1 MNQFEDMQTFIRIVD
16 SGSITKAAEQLNTV
30 KSAVSRRLTELE
42 KRLGV
47 SLLTR
52 TTRSQ
57 TLTDSGKSYYQQCIR
72 IIDDLQ
78 DVESRIKNEH
88 CALSGKIKIS
98 APLSFGL
105 SHMGAALRE
114 FNGLHPDIYFEIDFN
129 DRMIDLVD
137 EGFDL
142 AIRISKLKDSSL
154 IAKKLFTSK
163 SFLCASP
170 QYLAKTGVPKQVSD
184 LENKHVI
191 LRYSGTDEHLTIK
204 DPHDKPKT
212 VKIAAVLSAN
222 NGDFLCQTAVEGKG
236 LIYTPDFICYK
247 AIQSKQLIS
256 ILEDKIIDN
265 QISGYA
271 IYPQTRHLSH
281 RVRSLVDYL
290 SLYFADKARWMV

>member
-78 DVESRIKNEH
+78 EVESRIKNEH

-105 SHMGAALRE
+105 THLGDVLRK
-114 FNGLHPDIYFEIDFN
+114 FNELHPKIYFEIDFN
-129 DRMIDLVD
+129 DRVIDLID

-163 SFLCASP
+163 SLLCASP
-170 QYLAKTGVPKQVSD
+170 QYFKEKGTPNQILD

-191 LRYSGTDEHLTIK
+191 LRYSGTDGNLTLKNSQGAI
-204 DPHDKPKT
+204 KT
-212 VKIAAVLSAN
+212 VKITPALSAN
-222 NGDFLCQTAVEGKG
+222 NGDFLCQTAIEGRG

-247 AIQSKQLIS
+247 AIQSKKLIS

-265 QISGYA
+265 KISGYA

-290 SLYFADKARWMV
+290 SRHFSDRSSWMI